1 MNGTR
6 QVWLRAWLIC
16 GALDALW
23 ASGLTVMRGGKLAE
37 VWLFVASAPF
47 GDRALDW
54 GLLGVL
60 TGLAVHFAVM
70 AAMAGAGLSL
80 ARQTM
85 LGQVAVWKAGT
96 LYGLVLYFV
105 MYGLV
110 LPRRFGISF
119 PDPDR
124 FRVALGLFP
133 HIFLIGLP
141 MFHLFKRTQRPS

>member
-1 MNGTR
+1 MNDAR

-23 ASGLTVMRGGKLAE
+23 ASVLTVLRGGKLAE

-60 TGLAVHFAVM
+60 AGLAVHFAVM
-70 AAMAGAGLSL
+70 AVMAGTGLWL

-110 LPRRFGISF
+110 LPQRFGIPF

-141 MFHLFKRTQRPS
+141 MFYLFRRTQRPS

>member
-1 MNGTR
+1 MSELR
-6 QVWLRAWLIC
+6 HVWLRAWLIC

-23 ASGLTVMRGGKLAE
+23 ASVLTVVRGGRLTE
-37 VWLFVASAPF
+37 VWLFVASGPF
-47 GDRALDW
+47 GDNAIGW

-60 TGLAVHFAVM
+60 AGLAVHFAVI
-70 AAMAGAGLSL
+70 AVMAGAGLWL
-80 ARQTM
+80 ARKTM
-85 LGQVAVWKAGT
+85 LGQVAAWKAGT

-110 LPRRFGISF
+110 LPQRFGIPF

-124 FRVALGLFP
+124 WRVVLGLFP

-141 MFHLFKRTQRPS
+141 MFYLFKRTPQPS